1 VALDAP
7 DGTLA
12 GYGVCRS
19 AADEGEILN
28 VAVAE
33 AWRGRGAGHIL
44 VEAMLRHLAGRG
56 AARVYLEVRASNA
69 AAIGLYASLAFER
82 VGIRRGY
89 YARPREDAVVMAV
102 TVASWRAEKR

>member
-1 VALDAP
+1 
-7 DGTLA
+7 
-12 GYGVCRS
+12 
-19 AADEGEILN
+19 
-28 VAVAE
+28 
-33 AWRGRGAGHIL
+33 
-44 VEAMLRHLAGRG
+44 
-56 AARVYLEVRASNA
+56 VYLEVRASNA